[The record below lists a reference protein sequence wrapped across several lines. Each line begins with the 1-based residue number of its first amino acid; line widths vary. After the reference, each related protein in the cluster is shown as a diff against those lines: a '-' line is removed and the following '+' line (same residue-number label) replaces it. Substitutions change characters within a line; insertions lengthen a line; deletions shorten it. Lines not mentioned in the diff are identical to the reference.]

1 MKNSLREKGVLSKGY
16 NPSLQETW
24 EMVETYSPELI
35 EEFQQD
41 ANAARGG
48 SF

>member
-1 MKNSLREKGVLSKGY
+1 MKDSLREKGVLSKGY
-16 NPSLQETW
+16 NPGLQETW
-24 EMVETYSPELI
+24 EMLETYSPELI